1 MAVIGRWYKE
11 YGDTLMV
18 QFGKQQQYL
27 TSRPEYLHEVLV
39 TQASKF
45 HKDNDYKNPKV
56 GLARFLGN
64 GILTSDGEFWKRQRK
79 LVAPALHARRIAS
92 YADVIVDYSAQML
105 DRWHSG
111 VRMDISREM
120 LGVTMKIIAEIL
132 FHLDVSEDVQRV
144 EDAVHVMQKFSSTRH
159 LLPTWIPTP
168 LELRS
173 RRAIRDLDDVIY
185 RIIAQRGESGEDKGD
200 LLGML
205 SAARDDEDKP
215 MSDKQMRDELVTLFI
230 AGHETTANTLNWA
243 FYLLAQNPDV
253 ERKLHEELDTVL
265 AGQLPTFA
273 DLMQLP
279 YLDMVVKEVMR
290 LYPAAWGVSREAI
303 EDVQLGPY
311 FMPKGSTIGLTLYFT
326 HHDPQNF
333 PDPERFDPERF
344 SAENEKNIP
353 DYAYL
358 PFGGGPRVCVGNSLA
373 MMETRLIVA
382 TIASRFRLSLAPG
395 QTVQMDPLITLN
407 TKGGMAMTVTARERM
422 QPSAEVA
429 ALDVEGAY

>member
-1 MAVIGRWYKE
+1 
-11 YGDTLMV
+11 MV
-18 QFGKQQQYL
+18 QFGNQQQYV

-79 LVAPALHARRIAS
+79 LVAPSLHAKRITS
-92 YADVIVDYSAQML
+92 YADVIVDYTAQML
-105 DRWHSG
+105 DGWHSG
-111 VRMDISREM
+111 TRLDISRQM
-120 LGVTMKIIAEIL
+120 LGVTMRIIAEIL

-144 EDAVHVMQKFSSTRH
+144 EGAVHVMQKFSSTRH

-168 LELRS
+168 LELRA
-173 RRAIRDLDDVIY
+173 RRATRDLDDVIY
-185 RIIAQRGESGEDKGD
+185 RIITQRRESGEDKGD

-205 SAARDDEDKP
+205 SAVRDDDDQP
-215 MSDKQMRDELVTLFI
+215 MSDKQMRNELVTLFV

-243 FYLLAQNPDV
+243 FYLLAQTPDV

-265 AGQLPTFA
+265 AGRLPTFA

-279 YLDMVVKEVMR
+279 YLDMMVKEVMR
-290 LYPAAWGVSREAI
+290 LYPAAWGISREAI
-303 EDVQLGPY
+303 DDVYMGPY
-311 FMPKGSTIGLTLYFT
+311 LMPKGSTIGLTLYFT

-344 SAENEKNIP
+344 SPENEKRIP

-373 MMETRLIVA
+373 MMEMRLIIDA
-382 TIASRFRLSLAPG
+382 IASRFQISLAPG

-407 TKGGMAMTVTARERM
+407 TKGGMPMTVTARERTRSVNVAR
-422 QPSAEVA
+422 QLEVEA
-429 ALDVEGAY
+429 MH